1 MRIELSIVMIEMKNI
16 KRNCFSFKIFTSRSV
31 RKLCI
36 KRGSNRFAIVTI
48 SIAEI

>member
-1 MRIELSIVMIEMKNI
+1 MCIKLSIVRIKMKNI
-16 KRNCFSFKIFTSRSV
+16 KRNCFSFKILTSRSV

-36 KRGSNRFAIVTI
+36 KRRSNRFAIVAI